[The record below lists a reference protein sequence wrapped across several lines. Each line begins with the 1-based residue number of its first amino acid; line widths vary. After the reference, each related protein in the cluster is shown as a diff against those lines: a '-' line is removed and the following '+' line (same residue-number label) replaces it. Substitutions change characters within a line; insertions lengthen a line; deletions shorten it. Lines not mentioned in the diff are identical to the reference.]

1 MPFLAQDEFV
11 RGNDATNEVR
21 HLYVGLTRVMKE
33 LVLFEPDEEWAGQ
46 RLAYLTKLQ

>member
-1 MPFLAQDEFV
+1 VPFLEQQAFV
-11 RGNDATNEVR
+11 RSGDATNEKR

-46 RLAYLTKLQ
+46 RLAYLMKLA